1 LDIGVKHARIFV
13 GGELVFDGDVDK
25 GCGNQVFDYGFIIG
39 LNDVESQPSPRSPKP
54 TSPARVSPLPKP
66 ASPARVSSL
75 PKPTSPARVSPPP
88 KPTSP
93 ARVSPSQSKPTD
105 LLSEQKLSSRNVPK
119 PRSTARQSR
128 TERNAKLSSQSKVS
142 QHNVH
147 KSPVQSPILQS
158 QSDEVSSKP
167 KLFKRNIS
175 KSPSPARP
183 ASGSSNSSIEFVQ
196 KSSKPPVRSETRTMN
211 HSDRT
216 LPKPTVS
223 DRHSPGSEEMHK
235 GQYTVLILLLLLNT
249 DCLQQVED

>member
-1 LDIGVKHARIFV
+1 MDIGVKHARIFV

-54 TSPARVSPLPKP
+54 TSPARVSP
-66 ASPARVSSL
+66 
-75 PKPTSPARVSPPP
+75 
-88 KPTSP
+88 

-105 LLSEQKLSSRNVPK
+105 LLSEQKLSPRNVPK

-223 DRHSPGSEEMHK
+223 DRHSPDSEEMHK

>member
-1 LDIGVKHARIFV
+1 MFQDLDIGVKHARIFV

-25 GCGNQVFDYGFIIG
+25 GCGNQVFDYGFIIN
-39 LNDVESQPSPRSPKP
+39 LNDMESQLSPRSPKP
-54 TSPARVSPLPKP
+54 TSPARVSPP
-66 ASPARVSSL
+66 

-105 LLSEQKLSSRNVPK
+105 LLSEQKMSPLNVPK
-119 PRSTARQSR
+119 PKSTARQSR

-142 QHNVH
+142 QHNVK
-147 KSPVQSPILQS
+147 KSPVRSPVLQS
-158 QSDEVSSKP
+158 RSDEASSKP

-183 ASGSSNSSIEFVQ
+183 ASGSSNSSIELVQ
-196 KSSKPPVRSETRTMN
+196 KSSKPPVRSETRTMD

-216 LPKPTVS
+216 LPKPNVS
-223 DRHSPGSEEMHK
+223 DRHSPDSEEMHK

>member
-1 LDIGVKHARIFV
+1 M

-75 PKPTSPARVSPPP
+75 PKPTSPARVSP
-88 KPTSP
+88 

-105 LLSEQKLSSRNVPK
+105 LLSEQKLSPRNVPK

-223 DRHSPGSEEMHK
+223 DRHSPDSEEMHK
-235 GQYTVLILLLLLNT
+235 GQYTVLILLLLLIV
-249 DCLQQVED
+249 DFLQQVED